1 MLPSVCVGK
10 NMLPRIVRSPIQ
22 WPVVVQKKV
31 LWCLKVC
38 TDFFYLFILYQS
50 VIIAI
55 LCNCLLQL
63 LVINQIKL
71 YFGSW
76 FSTFF
81 ILLLRFAKDV
91 KGENKQMSLSLIKV
105 QPLKRLSLTVT
116 NAAFMQKNLIV
127 GEFLKWID
135 YHQTFRDIFENL
147 SVCN

>member
-1 MLPSVCVGK
+1 
-10 NMLPRIVRSPIQ
+10 MLPRIVRSPIQ

-91 KGENKQMSLSLIKV
+91 KGENKQMSLSLIKA

-127 GEFLKWID
+127 GEFLK
-135 YHQTFRDIFENL
+135 
-147 SVCN
+147 